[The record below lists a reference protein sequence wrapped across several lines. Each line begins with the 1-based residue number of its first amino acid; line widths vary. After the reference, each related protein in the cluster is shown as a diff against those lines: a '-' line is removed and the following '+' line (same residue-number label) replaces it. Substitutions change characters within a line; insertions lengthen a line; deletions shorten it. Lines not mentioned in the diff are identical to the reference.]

1 MLSFGAFAFAAPWA
15 LVALAGLPILW
26 WLLRVTPPAPRL
38 LRFPAIRL
46 LFGLRQDEQTPARTP
61 LWLILLRMT
70 IATLVILGLARPVL
84 NPANQFDAPGPL
96 MLVIDDG
103 WAAARGWTQ
112 RMAAVDAL
120 IARAQRA
127 EKPVLVLTTA
137 EPATGGPI
145 SVSKLM
151 TAGAAR
157 SVIQALEP
165 KPWPSARAKALEAL
179 KSLKLEAAANVV
191 WLADGIDEGEAHDFV
206 NRLTAFGPVT
216 VMADAP
222 GKGAIALPPPNT
234 ASAHLTGRLLRATT
248 GAAESFWLRGVDDRG
263 RVLLREQIAFSSGA
277 REAEKVLQ
285 LPPELRN
292 RLARIEL
299 EEVPSAATV
308 SLFDERWRRRPV
320 GIVTATADRAQ
331 TRPLLSEIFYL
342 ERALNPYVELRK
354 GPVADLLSRRLA
366 VLIVA
371 DGSILTPSDRDA
383 VEGWM
388 ARGGTVLRFA
398 GPRLA
403 QKPDSLTPVALRA
416 AARALGGAMSWT
428 VPARLA
434 PFDNESPFAG
444 LALPG
449 DVLVTRQVLAQ
460 PALDLPNRTWARLAD
475 GTPLVTAAEK
485 GRGRLILVHTTANTE
500 WSNLAISGLFVE
512 MLRRVVSLSQ
522 GVSGART
529 QALPPVTSLD
539 GFGRFTDP
547 PAAAQPL
554 PPDPEEEDA
563 PAQPG
568 AKPGAKAA
576 AKPAPR
582 LGPTRPP
589 GFYGND
595 AARFAVNLADGMT
608 RLTPIGTLP
617 AGVTELEI
625 DAPKETDLKAILLA
639 LALALLI
646 IDLWA
651 GLILRGLAPEFW
663 PFLRRPEEGGAA
675 ESGQAAAALLLA
687 LAAAAML
694 TLAAGGVARAQDK
707 PPAVS
712 DREAMEATFDTRLAY
727 VRTGDLRV
735 DEVSRAGLRGL
746 SRTLTTRTSV
756 EPKPPIGV
764 DVERDELSF
773 FPFLYWPITAA
784 QPLPSRTARDKLA
797 RYLRTG
803 GMILFDTRD
812 QGSGALGTPGGLA
825 PSGPGAAKL
834 RQIVGGLPI
843 PALMPVPAD
852 HILTK
857 AFYLLKEFPGRWT
870 GGNLWVEREAGQDN
884 DGVSSVVIGSN
895 DFAAAWAL
903 DEAGQPL
910 YPVVPGGSR
919 QREMAF
925 RFGVNLVMYALTGN
939 YKSDQV
945 HVPAILER
953 LGQ

>member
-112 RMAAVDAL
+112 RTAAVEAL
-120 IARAQRA
+120 LARAQRA
-127 EKPVLVLTTA
+127 EKPVIILTTA
-137 EPATGGPI
+137 EPDTGGPLAP
-145 SVSKLM
+145 SKLL

-157 SVIQALEP
+157 SVIQALQP
-165 KPWPSARAKALEAL
+165 KPWPTARTKALEVL
-179 KSLKLEAAANVV
+179 KALKLETQANVV
-191 WLADGIDEGEAHDFV
+191 WVADGVDDGSAKDFV
-206 NRLTAFGPVT
+206 NRLTFFGPVT
-216 VMADAP
+216 VMGDAP
-222 GKGAIALPPPNT
+222 GSGALVLPPPNT
-234 ASAHLTGRLLRATT
+234 ASAQLKGRLLRAQD
-248 GAAESFWLRGVDDRG
+248 GEREEFWVRGLDDRG
-263 RVLLREQIAFSSGA
+263 RVLLRERIAFTAGA
-277 REAEKVLQ
+277 RSAEQILS

-292 RLARIEL
+292 RLTRL
-299 EEVPSAATV
+299 EVEGVASAATV
-308 SLFDERWRRRPV
+308 ALFDERWRRRPV
-320 GIVTATADRAQ
+320 GIVTATTDKAQ

-342 ERALNPYVELRK
+342 DRALGPYAELRK
-354 GPVADLLSRRLA
+354 GPVTTLLSRRLA
-366 VLIVA
+366 VLVIA
-371 DGSILTPSDRDA
+371 DGSILTPGDR
-383 VEGWM
+383 ETIQGWM

-398 GPRLA
+398 GPRLV
-403 QKPDSLTPVALRA
+403 QKPDELTPVALRA
-416 AARALGGAMSWT
+416 GNRALGGAMSWT

-434 PFDNESPFAG
+434 PFSASSPFAG
-444 LALPG
+444 IPVPK
-449 DVLVTRQVLAQ
+449 DVLVSRQVLAQ

-475 GTPLVTAAEK
+475 GTPLITAAEK

-500 WSNLAISGLFVE
+500 WSNLALSGLYVE
-512 MLRRVVSLSQ
+512 LMRRVVSLSQ
-522 GVSGART
+522 GVSGARS

-539 GFGRFTDP
+539 GFGRYTDP

-554 PPDPEEEDA
+554 PADTEDA
-563 PAQPG
+563 G
-568 AKPGAKAA
+568 AVKPGDT
-576 AKPAPR
+576 PAPVR

-595 AARFAVNLADGMT
+595 AARFAVNLGDGMT
-608 RLTPIGTLP
+608 RLTPIGDMP
-617 AGVTELEI
+617 AGVEALELT
-625 DAPKETDLKAILLA
+625 APEETDLKAVLLA
-639 LALALLI
+639 IALALLI

-663 PFLRRPEEGGAA
+663 PFLRRPGEGHVARAEEAGAQA
-675 ESGQAAAALLLA
+675 LAIFAAAALLA
-687 LAAAAML
+687 LA
-694 TLAAGGVARAQDK
+694 TAGPVQAQDQR
-707 PPAVS
+707 PSAPRVTE
-712 DREAMEATFDTRLAY
+712 RQAMDATFDTRLAY
-727 VRTGDLRV
+727 VLTGDSRV
-735 DEVSRAGLRGL
+735 DEVSRSGLRGL
-746 SRTLTTRTSV
+746 SRTLRMRTSV
-756 EPKPPIGV
+756 EPKAPIGV
-764 DVERDELSF
+764 DVERDELNF
-773 FPFLYWPITAA
+773 FPLLYWPVTTA
-784 QPLPSRTARDKLA
+784 QPLPSRAARDKLA

-803 GMILFDTRD
+803 GMIMFDTRD
-812 QGSGALGTPGGLA
+812 QGSGSLGTPGGLA

-834 RQIVGGLPI
+834 RQIVSGL
-843 PALMPVPAD
+843 PVPALIPVPNT

-870 GGNLWVEREAGQDN
+870 GGRLWVEKEAGQDN
-884 DGVSSVVIGSN
+884 DGVSSVIIGSN
-895 DFAAAWAL
+895 DFASAWAV
-903 DEAGQPL
+903 DGGGQPL

-919 QREMAF
+919 QREMAY

>member
-112 RMAAVDAL
+112 RTAAVEAL
-120 IARAQRA
+120 LARAQRA
-127 EKPVLVLTTA
+127 EKPVIILTTA
-137 EPATGGPI
+137 EPDTGGPL
-145 SVSKLM
+145 SPSKLL

-157 SVIQALEP
+157 SMIQALQP
-165 KPWPSARAKALEAL
+165 KPWPTARAKALEVL
-179 KSLKLEAAANVV
+179 KELKLETQANVV
-191 WLADGIDEGEAHDFV
+191 WVADGVDDGSAKDFV
-206 NRLTAFGPVT
+206 NRLTFFGPVT
-216 VMADAP
+216 VMGDAP
-222 GKGAIALPPPNT
+222 GSGALVLPPPNT
-234 ASAHLTGRLLRATT
+234 ASAQLKGRLLRVQ
-248 GAAESFWLRGVDDRG
+248 GGESEEFWVRGLDDRG
-263 RVLLREQIAFSSGA
+263 RVLLRERIAFTAGA
-277 REAEKVLQ
+277 RSAEQILS

-292 RLARIEL
+292 RLTRL
-299 EEVPSAATV
+299 EVEGVASAATV
-308 SLFDERWRRRPV
+308 ALFDERWRRRPV
-320 GIVTATADRAQ
+320 GIVTATTDKAQ

-342 ERALNPYVELRK
+342 DRALGPYAELRK
-354 GPVADLLSRRLA
+354 GPVTTLLSRRLA
-366 VLIVA
+366 VLVIA
-371 DGSILTPSDRDA
+371 DGSILTPGDR
-383 VEGWM
+383 ETIQGWM

-398 GPRLA
+398 GPRLV
-403 QKPDSLTPVALRA
+403 QKPDELTPVALRA
-416 AARALGGAMSWT
+416 GNRALGGAMSWT

-434 PFDNESPFAG
+434 PFSASSPFAG
-444 LALPG
+444 IPVPK
-449 DVLVTRQVLAQ
+449 DVLVSRQVLAQ

-475 GTPLVTAAEK
+475 GTPLITAAEK

-500 WSNLAISGLFVE
+500 WSNLALSGLYVE
-512 MLRRVVSLSQ
+512 LMRRVVSLSQ
-522 GVSGART
+522 GVSGARN

-539 GFGRFTDP
+539 GFGRYTDP

-554 PPDPEEEDA
+554 PADTEDSA
-563 PAQPG
+563 AV
-568 AKPGAKAA
+568 KPGD
-576 AKPAPR
+576 KPAPVR

-595 AARFAVNLADGMT
+595 AARFAVNLGDGMT
-608 RLTPIGTLP
+608 RLTPIGDMP
-617 AGVTELEI
+617 AGVRALELT
-625 DAPKETDLKAILLA
+625 APEETDLKAVLLA
-639 LALALLI
+639 IALALLI

-663 PFLRRPEEGGAA
+663 PFLRRPGEGHVARAEEAGAQA
-675 ESGQAAAALLLA
+675 LAIFAAAALLA
-687 LAAAAML
+687 LA
-694 TLAAGGVARAQDK
+694 TAGPVQAQDQR
-707 PPAVS
+707 PSAPRVTE
-712 DREAMEATFDTRLAY
+712 RQAMDATFDTRLAY
-727 VRTGDLRV
+727 VLTGDSRV
-735 DEVSRAGLRGL
+735 DEVSRSGLRGL
-746 SRTLTTRTSV
+746 SRTLRMRTSV
-756 EPKPPIGV
+756 EPKAPIGV
-764 DVERDELSF
+764 DVERDELNF
-773 FPFLYWPITAA
+773 FPLLYWPVTAA
-784 QPLPSRTARDKLA
+784 QPLPSRAARDKLA

-803 GMILFDTRD
+803 GMIMFDTRD
-812 QGSGALGTPGGLA
+812 QGSGSLGTPGGLA

-834 RQIVGGLPI
+834 RQIVSGL
-843 PALMPVPAD
+843 PVPALIPVPNT

-870 GGNLWVEREAGQDN
+870 GGRLWVEKEAGQDN
-884 DGVSSVVIGSN
+884 DGVSSVIIGSN
-895 DFAAAWAL
+895 DFASAWAV
-903 DEAGQPL
+903 DGGGQPL

-919 QREMAF
+919 QREMAY